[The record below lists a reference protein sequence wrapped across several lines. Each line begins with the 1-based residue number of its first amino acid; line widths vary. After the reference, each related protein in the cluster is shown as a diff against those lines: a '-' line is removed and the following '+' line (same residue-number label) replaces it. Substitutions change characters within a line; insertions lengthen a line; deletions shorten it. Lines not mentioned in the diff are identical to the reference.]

1 MYTEGGEPFMD
12 MEGFGRAQAEMDL
25 TVVGPPP
32 QRLVGLDI

>member
-1 MYTEGGEPFMD
+1 MD

-32 QRLVGLDI
+32 QRRVALEIS